1 MISPEIEQFEKYYAM
16 LTEYLVTYSMQ
27 IVGAIFILLI
37 GLWVAQKLANVV
49 ANLMARHNID
59 VTLTNFVSNL
69 VKVLLIIIVI
79 IIALGKI
86 GISVTP
92 FVAAIGAASLG
103 AGLAMQGM
111 LSNYGAGL
119 AIIATRPFV
128 VGDTIEVK
136 GVSGQV
142 KTIELGYTILID
154 EEKNYN
160 DAKHA
165 STVILIFIIG

>member
-1 MISPEIEQFEKYYAM
+1 MISSEIEQFEKYYTM

-27 IVGAIFILLI
+27 IVGAVFILIL
-37 GLWVAQKLANVV
+37 GLWVAKKLSNLV
-49 ANLMARHNID
+49 AKLMARHNVDI
-59 VTLTNFVSNL
+59 TLTSFVSNV
-69 VKVLLIIIVI
+69 VKVLLIVMVVV
-79 IIALGKI
+79 IALGKI

-103 AGLAMQGM
+103 AGLALQGM

-142 KTIELGYTILID
+142 KQLSWVTP
-154 EEKNYN
+154 
-160 DAKHA
+160 
-165 STVILIFIIG
+165 F